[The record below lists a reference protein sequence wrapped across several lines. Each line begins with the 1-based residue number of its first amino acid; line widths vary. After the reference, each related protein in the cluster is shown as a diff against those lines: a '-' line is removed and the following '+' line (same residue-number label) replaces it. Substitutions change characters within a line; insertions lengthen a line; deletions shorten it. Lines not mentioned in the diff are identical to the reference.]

1 MKPDGIF
8 GKDKSEVSHDSP
20 PPIVKK
26 AQSPLWPEHAL
37 IGSHH
42 VADTLVD
49 EFLQAFALPGFGRV
63 DVALGTGRDAVH
75 AVELAGLTTAVP
87 ERGHLLERLAHN
99 DANPVVLAIRQ
110 EDEPLLRVS

>member
-1 MKPDGIF
+1 MQGMA
-8 GKDKSEVSHDSP
+8 VSFSP
-20 PPIVKK
+20 TPMAGTWRSNSAGPE
-26 AQSPLWPEHAL
+26 SPFWPKHAL

-42 VADTLVD
+42 VADPLVD
-49 EFLQAFALPGFGRV
+49 EFLQAFAFPGFGRV
-63 DVALGTGRDAVH
+63 DVALGIGRDAVH